1 MLGRMEIT
9 DASRTLRAQALAILR
24 GQILSGRIEPGQR
37 INEVQ
42 LAAEIGV
49 SRGTLREAIRTL
61 EQDGLL
67 VSVPH
72 KGSHLRR
79 FTAREADELQEVRL
93 SLEVTAAI
101 RVARNW
107 NPAVEAALERAL
119 SDLSEAV
126 DQGRPFADRLAA
138 DLALHETVC
147 ECSGNQ
153 ALLTVWRSL
162 IGHISVMVLNVGEE
176 RMAPLQDPAGHR
188 PLLDAM
194 ASGDDDRIRATFT
207 EHFAAGQRVVA
218 AAIGGRDLES

>member
-1 MLGRMEIT
+1 MLSAMHIT

-24 GQILSGRIEPGQR
+24 EQILSGAIAPGQR

-107 NPAVEAALERAL
+107 NRAVESALQARLEAL
-119 SDLSEAV
+119 SDAV
-126 DQGRPFADRLAA
+126 
-138 DLALHETVC
+138 E
-147 ECSGNQ
+147 
-153 ALLTVWRSL
+153 
-162 IGHISVMVLNVGEE
+162 
-176 RMAPLQDPAGHR
+176 
-188 PLLDAM
+188 
-194 ASGDDDRIRATFT
+194 
-207 EHFAAGQRVVA
+207 
-218 AAIGGRDLES
+218 GGRSFA

>member
-1 MLGRMEIT
+1 MLEPMEIT

-24 GQILSGRIEPGQR
+24 QQILSGRISPGQR

-101 RVARNW
+101 RTARNW
-107 NPAVEAALERAL
+107 NPAVETALTRCL
-119 SDLSEAV
+119 DDLAEAV
-126 DQGRPFADRLAA
+126 DGEHSFADRLAA
-138 DLALHETVC
+138 DLALHEAIC

-153 ALLTVWRSL
+153 ALLGIWRSL
-162 IGHISVMVLNVGEE
+162 IGHISVMVLNVGEA
-176 RMAPLQDPAGHR
+176 RIAPLQDPASHR
-188 PLLDAM
+188 PLIDAM
-194 ASGDDDRIRATFT
+194 ASGDEDRIRDTFRD
-207 EHFAAGQRVVA
+207 HFAAGQRVVA
-218 AAIGGRDLES
+218 TAIGERD

>member
-1 MLGRMEIT
+1 MQIT
-9 DASRTLRAQALAILR
+9 DASRTLRGQALVILR
-24 GQILSGRIEPGQR
+24 EQILSGAIAPGQR

-93 SLEVTAAI
+93 SLEVTAAM

-107 NPAVEAALERAL
+107 NPAVEAELLAHLE
-119 SDLSEAV
+119 DLRVAV
-126 DQGRPFADRLAA
+126 DDGRPFADRLAA
-138 DLALHETVC
+138 DLALHESIC

-153 ALLTVWRSL
+153 ALLSVWRSL
-162 IGHISVMVLNVGEE
+162 IGHISVMVLNVGETA
-176 RMAPLQDPAGHR
+176 MAPLQDAQAHR
-188 PLLDAM
+188 PLIDAI
-194 ASGDDDRIRATFT
+194 AFGDEDRIRATFR
-207 EHFAAGQRVVA
+207 EHFAAGQRVVS
-218 AAIGGRDLES
+218 AAISGTG

>member
-1 MLGRMEIT
+1 MQIT
-9 DASRTLRAQALAILR
+9 EASRTLRAQALAIVR
-24 GQILSGRIEPGQR
+24 EQILSGRIEPGQR

-67 VSVPH
+67 VSVAH

-107 NPAVEAALERAL
+107 NPAVERVLLDRLRAL
-119 SDLSEAV
+119 GDAV
-126 DQGRPFADRLAA
+126 EGDRPFADRLAA
-138 DLALHETVC
+138 DLSFHEAVC
-147 ECSGNQ
+147 ECAGNQ
-153 ALLTVWRSL
+153 ALLGMWRSL
-162 IGHISVMVLNVGEE
+162 IGHISVMVLNVGER
-176 RMAPLQDPAGHR
+176 RMAPLQDPAAHL
-188 PLLDAM
+188 PLIEAI
-194 ASGDDDRIRATFT
+194 ASRDEGRIRTLFS

-218 AAIGGRDLES
+218 AAIGKDDQ